1 MSILDLTHDLED
13 REVLKMGIKV
23 AKRIAATSP
32 LSDLIESMTNP
43 STDSLDDY
51 INENLGVSP

>member
-1 MSILDLTHDLED
+1 
-13 REVLKMGIKV
+13 MGIKV
-23 AKRIAATSP
+23 AERIAATSP
-32 LSDLIESMTNP
+32 LSDLIERMTNP

>member
-1 MSILDLTHDLED
+1 MHDLKD

-43 STDSLDDY
+43 STDNLDDY
-51 INENLGVSP
+51 INENAGVSP